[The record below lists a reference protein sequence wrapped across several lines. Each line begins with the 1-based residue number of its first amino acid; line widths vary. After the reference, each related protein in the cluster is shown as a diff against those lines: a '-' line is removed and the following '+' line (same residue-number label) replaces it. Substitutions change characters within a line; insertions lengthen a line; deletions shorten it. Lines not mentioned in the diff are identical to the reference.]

1 MFSVGRQS
9 GLQPRQPSAP
19 PPTPPPPTGRC
30 SPHTRRGPAQS
41 VRPDMSSL
49 GLTSS
54 SHQAAPGNIILFR
67 EEKFELK
74 VPDLE
79 NSARGERLFSF
90 LASSEEEPDLDQA
103 SSDPALYWANSQRH
117 RQRNKPL
124 RGSYSKKGTEYN
136 SASTVLTLIL
146 YFILSRQE
154 KQ

>member
-1 MFSVGRQS
+1 
-9 GLQPRQPSAP
+9 
-19 PPTPPPPTGRC
+19 
-30 SPHTRRGPAQS
+30 
-41 VRPDMSSL
+41 MSSL
-49 GLTSS
+49 GLTSSS

-124 RGSYSKKGTEYN
+124 RGSYSKKGT
-136 SASTVLTLIL
+136 TVGATQL
-146 YFILSRQE
+146 
-154 KQ
+154 KQF